1 MVSGKP
7 FSEEEIEYVK
17 KHMYYKF
24 PSIIAIKL
32 GATFSN
38 YNGGSRNPKAVSLL
52 MKRIQDHQERATD
65 NMVGVPDEQPEPA
78 KPKLDMRKVSRGRKS
93 KIP

>member
-7 FSEEEIEYVK
+7 FSDEEIEYVK

-52 MKRIQDHQERATD
+52 MKKIQDHQENAADKVDVT
-65 NMVGVPDEQPEPA
+65 EEHPEPA

>member
-52 MKRIQDHQERATD
+52 MKKIQDHQENAAD
-65 NMVGVPDEQPEPA
+65 KVDVPEEHPEPV